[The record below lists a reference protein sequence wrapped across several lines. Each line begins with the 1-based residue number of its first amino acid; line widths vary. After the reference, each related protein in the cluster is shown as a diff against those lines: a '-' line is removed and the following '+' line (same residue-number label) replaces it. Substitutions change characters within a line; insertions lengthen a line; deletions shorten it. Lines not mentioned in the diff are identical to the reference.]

1 MITAAAI
8 KAIVEGKQV
17 CLHLHRHCDFWDTLK
32 QLGLTYDKLSVQQGF
47 IDYTPEQGERF
58 VNRVEAMQIARK
70 NHQLLHDDV
79 LSELYS
85 EDVW

>member
-1 MITAAAI
+1 MIIAAAI
-8 KAIVEGKQV
+8 KATVEDKQV
-17 CLHLHRHCDFWDTLK
+17 CLHLHRHCDFWDMLK
-32 QLGLTYDKLSVQQGF
+32 QLGLKYDKLSVQQGF

-58 VNRVEAMQIARK
+58 VNRVEAMKIARE